1 MLHGYRM
8 LDDWDALVLIDELY
22 EVQSIILMDNVY
34 TPPILDVFRL
44 LRSENP
50 SMSMNFC
57 P

>member
-1 MLHGYRM
+1 MTLNMLHRYRM

-44 LRSENP
+44 LHSENP
-50 SMSMNFC
+50 
-57 P
+57 

>member
-50 SMSMNFC
+50 SISMNFC